1 LEAAIVIA
9 VLLSLVEAIVSN
21 NPNPGSPT
29 DSTNGVDEKEKDP
42 ENPEPNPEP
51 NSEPKVDEVNMDQA
65 AFVKKLRLQVRL
77 WVSRPRVW
85 VLLSW
90 PLPSSRS
97 LPGLDVV
104 SLSPLLCECPLTP
117 SSGHYSPSFS
127 GAAFIAIVRKGYR
140 TLFSI
145 LTSL

>member
-21 NPNPGSPT
+21 NPNTGSPT

-42 ENPEPNPEP
+42 ENPEPNP
-51 NSEPKVDEVNMDQA
+51 EPKVDEVNMDQA

-97 LPGLDVV
+97 LPELDVV
-104 SLSPLLCECPLTP
+104 SLSPLLCECP
-117 SSGHYSPSFS
+117 
-127 GAAFIAIVRKGYR
+127 
-140 TLFSI
+140 
-145 LTSL
+145 